1 MGDAPD
7 APLNRIQQR
16 INDNIA
22 DVPFFYG
29 QPAKDTVT
37 LKFFVSLID
46 QGVSALNWT
55 QADAYN
61 YFKNALKSTAACW
74 LDSWVTFN

>member
-7 APLNRIQQR
+7 APINRIQQR

-22 DVPFFYG
+22 DVPIFYG

-37 LKFFVSLID
+37 LKFFVSRID

-55 QADAYN
+55 QGELSLILAKH
-61 YFKNALKSTAACW
+61 FSCW
-74 LDSWVTFN
+74 WLSFLQ

>member
-7 APLNRIQQR
+7 AAQNRIQQR

-22 DVPFFYG
+22 DVPIFYG
-29 QPAKDTVT
+29 QPTKDTVT
-37 LKFFVSLID
+37 LKFFVSRID

-55 QADAYN
+55 QANAYT
-61 YFKNALKSTAACW
+61 YFKNALKANAACW
-74 LDSWVTFN
+74 LDS